1 MSVRIHRSEH
11 TWILETEIVIARP
24 IDEVFAFF
32 ADAFNLERITPPFL
46 GFEILTPPPIDMR
59 EGTLIDY
66 RIRLH
71 RIPMRWRTRI
81 AAWEPP
87 VRFVDEQVR
96 GPYRRWVHE
105 HRFEPRATSTVCRD
119 RVEYACLGGTPVHAL
134 LVRPRLLEI
143 FEFRRRAMRDLMDAD
158 PEGVGSPLESG
169 KMW

>member
-1 MSVRIHRSEH
+1 MPGIGRERARMIIEMRKRNGPFRCVEDLRALLFDVSCALLSCTDPVQA
-11 TWILETEIVIARP
+11 ETALAS
-24 IDEVFAFF
+24 F
-32 ADAFNLERITPPFL
+32 
-46 GFEILTPPPIDMR
+46 
-59 EGTLIDY
+59 
-66 RIRLH
+66 
-71 RIPMRWRTRI
+71 
-81 AAWEPP
+81 
-87 VRFVDEQVR
+87 
-96 GPYRRWVHE
+96 HE